1 MRRWMAMGLVAA
13 WLPAAAACGGGTV
26 TTSDGT
32 SVAVDA
38 LPGEKAPGALE
49 ATASGLQTVVLQAGD
64 GPQAANGQRVQ
75 VRYAGYLLDGTKFDA
90 TAEGGEPYA
99 FVLGQGT
106 VIAGWDEAL
115 AMMKVGEKR
124 KLVIPPALGYGAQGY
139 PPVIPANATLVFDIE
154 LVGVE

>member
-1 MRRWMAMGLVAA
+1 MRRWMAVGLLAVG
-13 WLPAAAACGGGTV
+13 LPALAACGGGAV

-38 LPGEKAPGALE
+38 LPGEKAPGGLE
-49 ATASGLQTVVLQAGD
+49 TTASGLQTVVLRAGD
-64 GPQAANGQRVQ
+64 GPQAATGQRVQ

-90 TAEGGEPYA
+90 TAEGGAPYT
-99 FVLGQGT
+99 FVLGQGA
-106 VIAGWDEAL
+106 VIAGWEEAV

-139 PPVIPANATLVFDIE
+139 PPVIPADATLVFDVE
-154 LVGVE
+154 LVGAE